1 VTSPT
6 LSLRGKGV
14 VEVPIIMAIL
24 TTEHLG
30 YRVGD
35 KVIVNDVSLAVARA
49 EVLCVLGPSGS
60 GKSSFLRLLNRL
72 SEPTSGTAFLEGKDY
87 REYAPRE
94 LRRRMG
100 MVTQQAFLFPGTV
113 ADNVCFGPRQRGEIL
128 KDDLVEECLH
138 SVGLGGYGGRDV
150 STLSGGEA
158 QRVSIARALANEPIV
173 LLLDEPTSALDEQA
187 KGGIEALIRQIVK
200 ARQLTC
206 VMVTHDV
213 AQARRMA
220 DGVALF
226 AAGRVV
232 SSGKVAEVLDAAGTS

>member
-1 VTSPT
+1 
-6 LSLRGKGV
+6 
-14 VEVPIIMAIL
+14 MAIL

-35 KVIVNDVSLAVARA
+35 KVIVDDVSLSVARA

-72 SEPTSGTAFLEGKDY
+72 SEPTSGNVFLEGKDY
-87 REYAPRE
+87 RELPPRE

-100 MVTQQAFLFPGTV
+100 MVTQQAFLFAGRV
-113 ADNVCFGPRQRGEIL
+113 ADNVRFGPRQRGEIL
-128 KDDLVEECLH
+128 KDELVEECLR
-138 SVGLGGYGGRDV
+138 SVGLSGYGGRDV

-187 KGGIEALIRQIVK
+187 KGGIEALIRQIVT

-206 VMVTHDV
+206 VMVTHEV

-220 DGVALF
+220 DRVALF

-232 SSGKVAEVLDAAGTS
+232 NSGRVAEVLDAARTS

>member
-1 VTSPT
+1 MIVSHPAATRQGGALT
-6 LSLRGKGV
+6 V
-14 VEVPIIMAIL
+14 MAIL
-24 TTEHLG
+24 ATEHLG

-35 KVIVNDVSLAVARA
+35 KFIVEDVSLAVAKG

-72 SEPTSGTAFLEGKDY
+72 SEPSSGVVYLEDRDY
-87 REYAPRE
+87 RELSPRE

-100 MVTQQAFLFPGTV
+100 MVTQQAFLFPGAV
-113 ADNVCFGPRQRGEIL
+113 ADNVRFGPKQRGEIL
-128 KDDLVEECLH
+128 NDELVEDCLR
-138 SVGLGGYGGRDV
+138 SVGLSGYAGREV

-158 QRVSIARALANEPIV
+158 QRVSIARALANQPIV

-200 ARQLTC
+200 ERELTC

-213 AQARRMA
+213 LQARRMA
-220 DGVALF
+220 DRVALF
-226 AAGRVV
+226 SGGRVV
-232 SSGKVAEVLDAAGTS
+232 KSGSVAEVLDAARTS

>member
-1 VTSPT
+1 
-6 LSLRGKGV
+6 
-14 VEVPIIMAIL
+14 MAIL

-35 KVIVNDVSLAVARA
+35 KVIVDDVSLEVARA

-72 SEPTSGTAFLEGKDY
+72 SEPTGGNVFLEGKDY
-87 REYAPRE
+87 RELSPRE

-100 MVTQQAFLFPGTV
+100 MVTQQAFLFAGTV
-113 ADNVCFGPRQRGEIL
+113 ADNVCFGPKQRGEIL
-128 KDDLVEECLH
+128 KDELVEECLR

-187 KGGIEALIRQIVK
+187 KGGVEALIRQIVK

-220 DGVALF
+220 DRIALF

-232 SSGKVAEVLDAAGTS
+232 SSGKVAEVLDAARTT

>member
-1 VTSPT
+1 
-6 LSLRGKGV
+6 
-14 VEVPIIMAIL
+14 MAIL

-35 KVIVNDVSLAVARA
+35 KVIVDDVSLEVARA

-72 SEPTSGTAFLEGKDY
+72 SEPTGGNVFLEGKDY
-87 REYAPRE
+87 RELSPRE

-113 ADNVCFGPRQRGEIL
+113 ADNVCFGPKQRGEIL
-128 KDDLVEECLH
+128 KDELVEECLR

-187 KGGIEALIRQIVK
+187 KGGVEALIRQIVK

-220 DGVALF
+220 DRIALF

-232 SSGKVAEVLDAAGTS
+232 SSGKVAEVLDAARTT

>member
-1 VTSPT
+1 
-6 LSLRGKGV
+6 
-14 VEVPIIMAIL
+14 MAIL

-30 YRVGD
+30 YQVSD
-35 KVIVNDVSLAVARA
+35 KVIVDDVSLSVVRA

-72 SEPTSGTAFLEGKDY
+72 SEPTSGKVFLEGKDY
-87 REYAPRE
+87 REVPPRE

-113 ADNVCFGPRQRGEIL
+113 ADNVRFGPIQRGEIL
-128 KDDLVEECLH
+128 RDDLVEECLR

-220 DGVALF
+220 DQVALF

-232 SSGKVAEVLDAAGTS
+232 NSGRVAEVLDAARTS

>member
-1 VTSPT
+1 
-6 LSLRGKGV
+6 
-14 VEVPIIMAIL
+14 MAIL
-24 TTEHLG
+24 ATEHLG

-35 KVIVNDVSLAVARA
+35 KFIVEDVSLAVAKG

-72 SEPTSGTAFLEGKDY
+72 SEPSSGVVYLQDRDY
-87 REYAPRE
+87 RELSPRE

-100 MVTQQAFLFPGTV
+100 MVTQQAFLFPGAV
-113 ADNVCFGPRQRGEIL
+113 ADNVRFGPKQRGEIL
-128 KDDLVEECLH
+128 NDELVEDCLR
-138 SVGLGGYGGRDV
+138 SVGLSGYAGREV

-158 QRVSIARALANEPIV
+158 QRVSIARALANQPIV

-200 ARQLTC
+200 ERELTC

-213 AQARRMA
+213 LQARRMA
-220 DGVALF
+220 DRVALF
-226 AAGRVV
+226 SGGRVV
-232 SSGKVAEVLDAAGTS
+232 KSGSVAEVLDAARTS